1 MHTLF
6 LFLEAFFF
14 AIGSFIQ
21 IAWPALVLAAIWR
34 WIRHR

>member
-14 AIGSFIQ
+14 AIGLSIQ
-21 IAWPALVLAAIWR
+21 ITWPVLVLAVIWH